1 LCAAACSCRP
11 SATAPSA
18 RVRNRSR
25 RPSRSCARKR
35 IRHVLHGI
43 DVAARN
49 TRFALTL
56 VTLVRSVLCVLC
68 VCVRARMYARSCMLP
83 RWQVRV
89 CVRAR
94 ALSFVPPCLC
104 VCVCACM
111 RVCSLVHAPRQ
122 QVHVARAFHVCT
134 RTCAPRH
141 DGWARHWTDILL
153 VLGPVAGPGDLAVAT
168 NGRSQQ
174 LACSSASRISVRT

>member
-1 LCAAACSCRP
+1 MCAAACSRRP

-18 RVRNRSR
+18 RVHNRSR
-25 RPSRSCARKR
+25 RPTRSSAREP
-35 IRHVLHGI
+35 IRHTRHGI

-49 TRFALTL
+49 ARFAL
-56 VTLVRSVLCVLC
+56 TLVRSVLCVLC
-68 VCVRARMYARSCMLP
+68 VRVRARVHARSCMLP

-94 ALSFVPPCLC
+94 TLVRSAMFVCLC
-104 VCVCACM
+104 VCVYA
-111 RVCSLVHAPRQ
+111 RTHVHAPRQ
-122 QVHVARAFHVCT
+122 QVHVACAFHACA
-134 RTCAPRH
+134 RTCAPRR

-153 VLGPVAGPGDLAVAT
+153 VLGPGDFVAT

-174 LACSSASRISVRT
+174 PACSSAPLISFRTS